1 MNIKVNSDIGQVPP
15 PRQHRGHRARQ
26 SVIDSTE
33 KAPASPY
40 ITLIFCSAP

>member
-15 PRQHRGHRARQ
+15 RQHGGHRARQ

-33 KAPASPY
+33 KSSASPY
-40 ITLIFCSAP
+40 ITVIFCSAP

>member
-1 MNIKVNSDIGQVPP
+1 MNIKVNSDIGQVP

-40 ITLIFCSAP
+40 ITVIFCSAP